1 MKSTNGKDVIPY
13 DEENQSKA
21 LEEIAKF
28 TADQGNT
35 DILTPLKQAQELTS
49 LHEGEDDGK
58 LIDKRIFV
66 LTGGN
71 CDEQDQIFEQCQ
83 KYTQTTRVYS
93 IGLGDDC
100 DKRLCKTM
108 AASGAGTCSLVPDKD
123 DVNLDEIIIV
133 ALQTSLAPVLKE
145 CAIKWQH
152 QEAEIDLG
160 TLNKDQTV

>member
-13 DEENQSKA
+13 DDENQSKA

-66 LTGGN
+66 LTDGD
-71 CDEQDQIFEQCQ
+71 CDEQD
-83 KYTQTTRVYS
+83 
-93 IGLGDDC
+93 
-100 DKRLCKTM
+100 
-108 AASGAGTCSLVPDKD
+108 
-123 DVNLDEIIIV
+123 
-133 ALQTSLAPVLKE
+133 
-145 CAIKWQH
+145 
-152 QEAEIDLG
+152 
-160 TLNKDQTV
+160 